1 MKTQI
6 KTLQLKPDGGKRI
19 AGGHLWVF
27 SNELVT
33 VDKTI
38 EPGSI
43 CGLLY
48 PDGKPAGIGFFN
60 PRSLIA
66 MRLLKNGTLE
76 LNGDLVSDRLKAAM
90 EYRKALGVER
100 FCRLCYGESD
110 GLPGLIIDRYGDYL
124 VMEMLSA
131 GTEKLK
137 TEILDA
143 AKQLLRPKAVLLK
156 NTHPFRTLEGLELY
170 EESVFGEMPETAVIE
185 ENGLKYKVR
194 LSEGQK
200 TGWYFDQRENRAA
213 MAPYFKGR
221 KVLDLYTYLGGF
233 AVTASASGAQKIWA
247 VDSSQSAVE
256 LAEENAALN
265 GLEEKIVF
273 KKEDA
278 ERILSAAS
286 RKELPEQPD
295 FILLDPPNFVRSKKN
310 LNQAAK
316 LFIRLN
322 TQALSAL
329 PEGGLLA
336 VSSCSHHISREIF
349 TGILAE
355 AAAKAGRK
363 TILLELRSQAKD
375 HPILLNMPETEYLH
389 FALLRVI

>member
-1 MKTQI
+1 M
-6 KTLQLKPDGGKRI
+6 
-19 AGGHLWVF
+19 F

-43 CGLLY
+43 CGVLY
-48 PDGKPAGIGFFN
+48 PDGKPAGAGFFN

-66 MRLLKNGTLE
+66 IRLLVNGTLE
-76 LNGDLVSDRLKAAM
+76 LDGDFVYNRLKTALD
-90 EYRKALGVER
+90 YRKALGVER

-124 VMEMLSA
+124 VVEMLSA
-131 GTEKLK
+131 GADKIK
-137 TEILDA
+137 NEILDA
-143 AKQLLRPKAVLLK
+143 IKRLLAPKAVLLK
-156 NTHPFRTLEGLELY
+156 NTHPFRTLEGLQMY
-170 EESVFGEMPETAVIE
+170 EENALGEMPETTVIE
-185 ENGLKYKVR
+185 ENGLNYKVR
-194 LSEGQK
+194 LALGQK

-233 AVTASASGAQKIWA
+233 AITAASSGAQKVWA
-247 VDSSQSAVE
+247 VDSSQSAVD

-265 GLEEKIVF
+265 GFKEKIVF

-278 ERILSAAS
+278 ERILSAAA

-295 FILLDPPNFVRSKKN
+295 FILLDPPNLVRSKKN

-316 LFIRLN
+316 LFTRLN
-322 TQALSAL
+322 AQALSAL

-336 VSSCSHHISREIF
+336 TSSCSHHISREIF
-349 TGILAE
+349 AEILAR
-355 AAAKAGRK
+355 AAASAGRK

-389 FALLRVI
+389 FALLKVI

>member
-1 MKTQI
+1 MQN
-6 KTLQLKPDGGKRI
+6 LQLKADGGKRI

-48 PDGKPAGIGFFN
+48 SDGKPAGAGFFN
-60 PRSLIA
+60 PHSLIA
-66 MRLLKNGTLE
+66 MRLLVNGTLE
-76 LNGDLVSDRLKAAM
+76 LKSDYVSDRLKTAIN
-90 EYRKALGVER
+90 YRKALGVER
-100 FCRLCYGESD
+100 FCRLCYGEAD
-110 GLPGLIIDRYGDYL
+110 GLPGLVIDRYGDYL

-137 TEILDA
+137 NEILDA
-143 AKQLLRPKAVLLK
+143 LKQLLAPKAVLLK
-156 NTHPFRTLEGLELY
+156 NTHPFRTLEGLKLY
-170 EESVFGEMPETAVIE
+170 EENAFGEMPETAVIE

-194 LSEGQK
+194 LALGQK

-233 AVTASASGAQKIWA
+233 AITAAASGAQKVWA
-247 VDSSQSAVE
+247 VDSSQTAVDM
-256 LAEENAALN
+256 AEENAALN
-265 GLEEKIVF
+265 GFKEKIVF

-278 ERILSAAS
+278 ERILSAAAL
-286 RKELPEQPD
+286 KELPEEPD
-295 FILLDPPNFVRSKKN
+295 FILLDPPNLVRSKKN

-322 TQALSAL
+322 AQALSAL
-329 PEGGLLA
+329 PAGGLLA
-336 VSSCSHHISREIF
+336 TSSCSHHISREIF
-349 TGILAE
+349 TDILAQ
-355 AAAKAGRK
+355 AAAKAGRR

-375 HPILLNMPETEYLH
+375 HPILLNMSETEYLH
-389 FALLRVI
+389 FALLKVI

>member
-1 MKTQI
+1 M
-6 KTLQLKPDGGKRI
+6 
-19 AGGHLWVF
+19 F
-27 SNELVT
+27 SNELVSI
-33 VDKTI
+33 DKTI
-38 EPGSI
+38 EPGSV
-43 CGLLY
+43 CGVLY
-48 PDGKPAGIGFFN
+48 PDGKPAGVGFFN

-66 MRLLKNGTLE
+66 MRLLERDTLE
-76 LNGDLVSDRLKAAM
+76 PASGFVAARLKKALD
-90 EYRKALGVER
+90 YRKSIGVER

-143 AKQLLRPKAVLLK
+143 ARQLLNPKAVLLK

-170 EESVFGEMPETAVIE
+170 EKSFFGEMPETAEIE

-194 LSEGQK
+194 LSGGQK

-213 MAPYFKGR
+213 MSPYFKGR
-221 KVLDLYTYLGGF
+221 KVLDLYSYLGGF
-233 AVTASASGAQKIWA
+233 AVTAASSGAQKVWA
-247 VDSSQSAVE
+247 VDSSQAATD

-265 GLEEKIVF
+265 GLGEKIIF

-278 ERILSAAS
+278 ERILGAAGCG
-286 RKELPEQPD
+286 ELPEQPD
-295 FILLDPPNFVRSKKN
+295 CILLDPPNFVRSKKN

-316 LFIRLN
+316 LFTRLN
-322 TQALSAL
+322 AQALSAL

-336 VSSCSHHISREIF
+336 SSSCSHHISREIF
-349 TGILAE
+349 MDILAQ

-363 TILLELRSQAKD
+363 TILLELRTQAKD

-389 FALLRVI
+389 FALMMVQ

>member
-1 MKTQI
+1 
-6 KTLQLKPDGGKRI
+6 
-19 AGGHLWVF
+19 VF
-27 SNELVT
+27 SNELVA

-43 CGLLY
+43 CGVLY
-48 PDGKPAGIGFFN
+48 PDGKPAGVGFFN

-66 MRLLKNGTLE
+66 MRLLERGALE
-76 LNGDLVSDRLKAAM
+76 LGGNFVSARLKKAM
-90 EYRKALGVER
+90 DYRKALGVER

-137 TEILDA
+137 TEILDS
-143 AKQLLRPKAVLLK
+143 AKKLLAPKAVLLK

-170 EESVFGEMPETAVIE
+170 EESVFGKMPETAEIE
-185 ENGLKYKVR
+185 ENGLKYKVL
-194 LSEGQK
+194 LSGGQK

-213 MAPYFKGR
+213 LARYFKGR
-221 KVLDLYTYLGGF
+221 KVLDLYSYLGGF
-233 AVTASASGAQKIWA
+233 AITAAASGAQKVWA
-247 VDSSQSAVE
+247 VDSSQTAVD
-256 LAEENAALN
+256 LAGENAALN
-265 GLEEKIVF
+265 GLQEKIIF

-278 ERILSAAS
+278 ERILGAAHHG
-286 RKELPEQPD
+286 ELPEQPD

-310 LNQAAK
+310 LNQAAR
-316 LFIRLN
+316 LFSRLSA
-322 TQALSAL
+322 QALSAL

-349 TGILAE
+349 TDILE
-355 AAAKAGRK
+355 RAAASDGRK
-363 TILLELRSQAKD
+363 TVLLELRSQAKD

-389 FALLRVI
+389 FALLKVIQ

>member
-1 MKTQI
+1 MNNI
-6 KTLQLKPDGGKRI
+6 KKNLQLRADGGRRI

-33 VDKTI
+33 IDKTI

-48 PDGKPAGIGFFN
+48 PDGKPAGTGFFN

-66 MRLLKNGTLE
+66 MRLLTGGALE
-76 LNGDLVSDRLKAAM
+76 PGSGFVLTRLRKAL

-110 GLPGLIIDRYGDYL
+110 GLPGLVIDRYGDYL

-131 GTEKLK
+131 GAEKLK
-137 TEILDA
+137 RQILDA
-143 AKQLLRPKAVLLK
+143 VKELLNPKAVLIK

-170 EESVFGEMPETAVIE
+170 EENVFGEMPETVQIE
-185 ENGLKYKVR
+185 ENSLKFKVR
-194 LSEGQK
+194 LSGGQK

-233 AVTASASGAQKIWA
+233 AITAAASGAQNVWA
-247 VDSSQSAVE
+247 VDSSQGAVD
-256 LAEENAALN
+256 LAAENAALN
-265 GLEEKIVF
+265 GAADKIVF

-278 ERILSAAS
+278 ERILSAAAAG
-286 RKELPEQPD
+286 ELPERPD
-295 FILLDPPNFVRSKKN
+295 FILLDPPNLVRSKKH
-310 LNQAAK
+310 LHQASK
-316 LFIRLN
+316 LFTRLN
-322 TQALSAL
+322 AQALSAL

-336 VSSCSHHISREIF
+336 TSSCSHHISRGIF
-349 TGILAE
+349 TEMLAM
-355 AAAKAGRK
+355 AAAKSGRK
-363 TILLELRSQAKD
+363 TVLLELRAQAKD
-375 HPILLNMPETEYLH
+375 HPILLNMQETEYLN
-389 FALLRVI
+389 FALLKVI